1 MTKQVPLCVD
11 PEGTLFRTN
20 ILLESLL
27 LFLTRRPF
35 SFWLIGIWLLRGK
48 AVLGRELMAR
58 ELPDFVALPVNPDFL
73 AFLKRQ
79 RDDGRDLVLVTS
91 RDRQTAAAM
100 AKPFDLFESLVSGR
114 KAADGTGTGL
124 AALLQERFGA
134 QPYDYADSGKGDP
147 AVRLA
152 ARKLILVTAPDGAV
166 QDAQTVPGLEK
177 MAGEPLP
184 HWRDWARALRLYQ
197 WPKNLLL
204 LAPLM
209 FAHAWNDT
217 TKLAALALAL
227 AGFCLCASSVYIL
240 NDLLDLAA
248 DRHHP
253 TKRHRP
259 FAAGKI
265 PLGFGILAAPLLL
278 IASFLVVAGLPVAFW
293 LSFALYYVLT
303 LGYSLRL
310 KQIAILDVLLLA
322 GLYTLRVIAG
332 GLAVQ
337 IHVTDWLL
345 AFSLFLFLS
354 LAFVKRFTELQSARD
369 ANQSQAAGR
378 GYLTSDIH
386 LVSSMGV
393 SCGYLS
399 VLVLAFYI
407 NNPAVAR
414 LYQRPDALWLA
425 CPVLLYWISRI
436 WLLAHRQRLHED
448 PVVFTLKDWQS
459 WLVGLIFLLIA
470 AAAAPV

>member
-1 MTKQVPLCVD
+1 MTKQVPLCVN

-35 SFWLIGIWLLRGK
+35 SSCLIAIWLLRGK
-48 AVLGRELMAR
+48 AVLGRELLAR
-58 ELPDFVALPVNPDFL
+58 EMPDFAALPVNLGFL
-73 AFLKRQ
+73 AFLKQQ
-79 RDDGRDLVLVTS
+79 RDDGRTLVLVTPY
-91 RDRQTAAAM
+91 DMKTAAAM
-100 AKPFDLFESLVSGR
+100 AEPFDLFDSLVIGGT
-114 KAADGTGTGL
+114 AADGARVEL
-124 AALLQERFGA
+124 SALLQERFGA
-134 QPYDYADSGKGDP
+134 QQYDYADSGKGDI
-147 AVRLA
+147 A
-152 ARKLILVTAPDGAV
+152 ARKVILVTASGGIV
-166 QDAQTVPGLEK
+166 QDAQTVPGMEK
-177 MAGEPLP
+177 MSGEPLP
-184 HWRDWARALRLYQ
+184 PWRDWAMALRLYQ

-204 LAPLM
+204 LAPLI
-209 FAHAWNDT
+209 FAHAWNAT
-217 TKLAALALAL
+217 TKLVPLALAM

-240 NDLLDLAA
+240 NDLLDLDA

-253 TKRHRP
+253 NKRNRP

-278 IASFLVVAGLPVAFW
+278 IASFLVVARLPVAF
-293 LSFALYYVLT
+293 LLTFALYYLLT

-322 GLYTLRVIAG
+322 GLYSLRVVAG
-332 GLAVQ
+332 GFAVQ
-337 IHVTDWLL
+337 VPVTDWLK

-354 LAFVKRFTELQSARD
+354 LAFVKRFTELQAARD

-386 LVSSMGV
+386 LVSSMGI

-407 NNPAVAR
+407 NHPDVAS
-414 LYQRPDALWLA
+414 LYHRPVALWLA

-436 WLLAHRQRLHED
+436 WLLAHRRLLHED
-448 PVVFTLKDWQS
+448 PVVFTLKDGQS
-459 WLVGLIFLLIA
+459 WLVAFIFLLIA
-470 AAAAPV
+470 AAASPL